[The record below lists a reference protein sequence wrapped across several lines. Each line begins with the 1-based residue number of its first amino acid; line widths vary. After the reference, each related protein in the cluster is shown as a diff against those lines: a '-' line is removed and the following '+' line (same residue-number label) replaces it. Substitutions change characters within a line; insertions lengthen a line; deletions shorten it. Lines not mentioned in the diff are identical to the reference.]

1 MPQDIEPTSDFFQI
15 RFVFLPVLLVHGLV
29 LQELD
34 EVFPVEGPRGLLV
47 CLIPTPLGRRDVGVL
62 GNKIK
67 HILYYYL
74 CRYIDTDI

>member
-34 EVFPVEGPRGLLV
+34 EVFSVEWPRGLLV

-62 GNKIK
+62 WGKIK
-67 HILYYYL
+67 
-74 CRYIDTDI
+74 